1 MSSVRSRQM
10 SGSSVSSLINP
21 VNGYRD
27 TLRRKGVEPRNHAK
41 ENIANMRRKQA
52 VNREAKESEERRG
65 EQKFVMKRFRNVESR
80 VEVRRRGVYAG
91 GGCGAVCG
99 GKPQLCV
106 FVSAGCGVRLV
117 ESAVS
122 GCLYEEV

>member
-52 VNREAKESEERRG
+52 VNREAKESEARRG

-80 VEVRRRGVYAG
+80 VEVRRRGACRWWLWGRV
-91 GGCGAVCG
+91 
-99 GKPQLCV
+99 
-106 FVSAGCGVRLV
+106 
-117 ESAVS
+117 
-122 GCLYEEV
+122 